1 MVDLVAVR
9 SQQQWPDDPQAHMMD
24 YFGNYKSPEWAE
36 MQQIE
41 DENDAIKEEL
51 PQMED
56 EIGKLEAE
64 LAVEKRK
71 TRLVQAYRTADP
83 DSTVSRKQITNPL
96 PIY

>member
-1 MVDLVAVR
+1 MVAVR

-41 DENDAIKEEL
+41 DENDEITGGL
-51 PQMED
+51 PSMED
-56 EIGKLEAE
+56 EIGKLEAQ
-64 LAVEKRK
+64 LALEKRK

-83 DSTVSRKQITNPL
+83 DSTVSRKIS
-96 PIY
+96 ISKIRY